1 MTFNHKWKNATEN
14 TVFVIVLFIIGHT
27 RNRAQ
32 GTPEESQIYGFRADA
47 TQIFLRK
54 TNRESRS
61 FVERMADGDQE
72 AQVVHSAHRMEGHVP
87 RSQSER
93 TFDETM
99 LDDDAI
105 EDKENHWSLERQQ
118 DRCGTLDPFQACPD
132 GRRAHACSSR
142 RSRGSYVSLSWVR
155 TPKEGPGYNWP
166 AIPFRWRKMIG
177 KR

>member
-1 MTFNHKWKNATEN
+1 M
-14 TVFVIVLFIIGHT
+14 IVLFIIGHT
-27 RNRAQ
+27 RNQAQ
-32 GTPEESQIYGFRADA
+32 GTPEESRISGFRADA
-47 TQIFLRK
+47 TKFSSKIQQGI
-54 TNRESRS
+54 S
-61 FVERMADGDQE
+61 FICWTDGRRGPGSPGRAFCPQNGRPCP
-72 AQVVHSAHRMEGHVP
+72 SIPIG
-87 RSQSER
+87 R

-99 LDDDAI
+99 LVDDAI

-166 AIPFRWRKMIG
+166 AIPFRWREMIG
-177 KR
+177 ER